1 MTSLEVPSSCARA
14 VLYGVADMTP
24 RAVPIAE
31 ATAKTKRAIA
41 KGEKLDG
48 IGETCYHG
56 WILSRAESDQKR
68 AIPLG
73 LLDGA
78 TATRDIPADTL
89 LTYNDVTPNADD
101 PIIPLRAEQDRL

>member
-1 MTSLEVPSSCARA
+1 MYKRQ

-24 RAVPIAE
+24 RAAPVAE

-41 KGEKLDG
+41 KGEKIDG

-56 WILSRAESDQKR
+56 WILERTESDQKH

-78 TATRDIPADTL
+78 TAIRDIPVDTL

-101 PIIPLRAEQDRL
+101 PIVKLRAEQDRIGQYVLSR